1 MGGLFGIGGSSYK
14 TNRKFQLTGMQDLSN
29 LFNFA
34 LPAGESTF
42 NQGAADT
49 GTAGSYWRGIL
60 SGNRAAL
67 DASVAPERNAALAA
81 SDATKRQAATMGTA
95 RGGGVAG
102 ANRTIGD
109 QTRAAIDNALLGAR
123 GKAAE
128 ALGRTGS
135 TELSAALNALGLGE
149 SAASD
154 TARAGSEKP
163 ATAPLISQWSNLFTN
178 ILGGPFKGTGI

>member
-1 MGGLFGIGGSSYK
+1 MGGLFGIGGSWAN
-14 TNRKFQLTGMQDLSN
+14 TNRKFQLNSMAGLNN

-42 NQGAADT
+42 AQGAADT
-49 GTAGSYWRGIL
+49 GTASSYWRNLL
-60 SGNRAAL
+60 SGNRQAL
-67 DASVAPERNAALAA
+67 DAAVAPERNAALSA
-81 SDATKRQAATMGTA
+81 SDAAKRQAATMGTA

-102 ANRTIGD
+102 ENRTIGD
-109 QTRAAIDNALLGAR
+109 RTQAAIDNAIMSVR

-149 SAASD
+149 SAASNEGAVASNKSP
-154 TARAGSEKP
+154 TAGTAAAEGQLIGS
-163 ATAPLISQWSNLFTN
+163 L
-178 ILGGPFKGTGI
+178 LGGIFGL